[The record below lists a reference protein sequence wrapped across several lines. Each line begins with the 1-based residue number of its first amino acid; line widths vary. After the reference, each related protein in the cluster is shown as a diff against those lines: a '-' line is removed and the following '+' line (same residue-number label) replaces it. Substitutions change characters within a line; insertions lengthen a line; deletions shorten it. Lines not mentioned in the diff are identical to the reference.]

1 MTAERPSFF
10 KRFLLPGFAFKAV
23 VIGGGYATGRELV
36 EFFLPS
42 GPRGGLMAM
51 GLAMAIWSAVCVTTF
66 LFARLT
72 QSQDYRTFFKNL
84 LGPLWPV
91 FEIAY
96 LLFVVLVL
104 SVFGAAA
111 GAIGQALFGWPVI
124 AGSLVL
130 MFAITFFATFGNES
144 VERLFKWVSIFLYA
158 TYAAFVFLAM
168 THFGDRILGAFAAD
182 VPTTGW
188 AMGGLTYAGYN
199 IIGAVVI
206 LPVIRHMTSNRD
218 AVIAGVLSGPLAMVP
233 ALLFFTCMVA
243 YYQQVSGQ
251 TLPSDF
257 LLEKLNLPAFRY
269 IFQMMIFLALLESG
283 TGSVHAI
290 NERIAHA
297 WRARSQKPLRNM
309 ARLVISLV
317 VLTLSIFIAEKFGL
331 VTLIAKGYRLL
342 AWVML
347 GVYVLP
353 LMTYGVWRL
362 TRARRAAAE
371 PAAA

>member
-1 MTAERPSFF
+1 
-10 KRFLLPGFAFKAV
+10 V

-42 GPRGGLMAM
+42 GPRGGL
-51 GLAMAIWSAVCVTTF
+51 LAMALATLIWSAVFVVTF
-66 LFARLT
+66 LFARMT

-91 FEIAY
+91 FEISY

-111 GAIGQALFGWPVI
+111 GAIGQAVFGWPVL
-124 AGSLVL
+124 AGSLAL
-130 MFAITFFATFGNES
+130 MLAITFFATFGNES

-158 TYAAFVFLAM
+158 TYAAFVVLAL
-168 THFGDRILGAFAAD
+168 THFGDRILTAFSAD
-182 VPTTGW
+182 VPMHGW
-188 AMGGLTYAGYN
+188 ALGGLTYAGYN

-206 LPVIRHMTSNRD
+206 LPVIRHMTSSKD
-218 AVIAGVLSGPLAMVP
+218 AVIAGLLGGPLAIIP
-233 ALLFFTCMVA
+233 AALFFICMVA
-243 YYQQVSGQ
+243 YYQQVGAQ

-257 LLEKLNLPAFRY
+257 LLEKLNLPAFRI
-269 IFQMMIFLALLESG
+269 IFQMMIFAALLESG

-297 WRARSQKPLRNM
+297 WHARSQKPLRNM

-317 VLTLSIFIAEKFGL
+317 VLTISVFMAERFGL

-347 GVYVLP
+347 TVYVVP
-353 LMTYGVWRL
+353 LMTYGVWKLRK
-362 TRARRAAAE
+362 ARNAGAPAAE
-371 PAAA
+371 APANI